1 MKKKNYIGKTIKIGI
16 ILIIVAILVIV
27 AYNAYSPN
35 FQVEVLG
42 LSMVVPEGSF
52 NSDNH
57 EYEVYSIYD
66 DKKHN
71 WSISA
76 INPIKTNWSN
86 IKDSGYVGIFYNNKP
101 FSSVLKQNY
110 SVEGIS
116 LFKLDKSNS
125 KNSYINLSDI
135 EFRILDDNDTVLS
148 FFKSIRNL
156 TDNKFNV
163 SR

>member
-1 MKKKNYIGKTIKIGI
+1 MKKKNYIGRTIKIGI

-42 LSMVVPEGSF
+42 VSMVVPEGSF
-52 NSDNH
+52 NSEDN

-66 DKKHN
+66 DEKHN

-86 IKDSGYVGIFYNNKP
+86 IKDKGYVGIFYDDKP
-101 FSSVLKQNY
+101 LLTALKQNY

-125 KNSYINLSDI
+125 KNSSINLSDI
-135 EFRILDDNDTVLS
+135 EFRILDDNDTVFS

-156 TDNKFNV
+156 TNNKFNV
-163 SR
+163 SS